1 MGCSY
6 SYSNAETS
14 PNLINNNSWSG
25 AVYGVDP
32 GGCCASISG
41 AGALFDTSTNTIMF
55 SYGLSTLTQTIGL
68 QAALGG
74 TGITV
79 SGYNYSFDYRYMPN
93 NSLHTDYLSSSIWIT
108 NSAGF
113 ATEATHLNLNGQV
126 SLNNNDQWKN
136 ISGTR
141 LFTTPLLDPQSIT
154 MRIEG
159 RDGGFWAGYYGP
171 EVRNV
176 SLSVNYSIDQCSI
189 DPLSSTS
196 CPGYQQAWEQY
207 QYDQACLAN
216 PLYDF
221 GCPGFQQELESQVC
235 SVLGPLA
242 NLFCP
247 GYAEALA
254 FQQACA
260 ANPLYD
266 PSCEGYGAAMAL
278 KLQKEE
284 KTKEEDKPVV
294 ETTSQIS
301 VAEDNTKTEAK
312 VDVGGVELSSSG
324 EISVPD
330 GKPEVVKEAAKEVA
344 KEEEKEKKE
353 VDRNL
358 IMSIVREATDQ
369 TTVMK
374 VVSQSIEQ
382 STSEDA
388 NPDFS
393 GTSEALMSI
402 SASATQSFE
411 IAMKDEKKEEQLFDS
426 SLSEEEKGEASL
438 PNVTNTT
445 SNVGIEESVDLVIQQ
460 ALPTV
465 NELVIEEHSN
475 FRFSEQEE
483 KKEEEIVVIKNVDIT
498 NLADL
503 SSPLLVETKE
513 EEKEQSTVKK
523 DAKENEASVGVNL
536 ADITKSQLDLSVYS
550 NQALKDTQFYKSEEI
565 YKNQTVTDNRRA
577 QRLLNG
583 ANDRLHNEMIKQQ
596 YKN

>member
-1 MGCSY
+1 MKLLSHLVLGLVLSVCFY
-6 SYSNAETS
+6 SYSEAETS

-41 AGALFDTSTNTIMF
+41 AGALYDTSTNTIMF

-93 NSLHTDYLSSSIWIT
+93 NSLHTDFLSSSIWIT

-126 SLNNNDQWKN
+126 ALNNNDQWKN
-136 ISGTR
+136 ISGSR

-171 EVRNV
+171 EVRNI

-207 QYDQACLAN
+207 QYDLACSAN
-216 PLYDF
+216 PLYDL

-266 PSCEGYGAAMAL
+266 PTCEGYGAAMAA

-284 KTKEEDKPVV
+284 VKEEPVV
-294 ETTSQIS
+294 TETAKQTT
-301 VAEDNTKTEAK
+301 VEDTTKSEAT
-312 VDVGGVELSSSG
+312 VDVGGVELSTTG
-324 EISVPD
+324 ELSVPD
-330 GKPEVVKEAAKEVA
+330 GKPEVLKEVA
-344 KEEEKEKKE
+344 VKEEEKEKEVKE

-358 IMSIVREATDQ
+358 ISSIVRDATD
-369 TTVMK
+369 TTAAMR
-374 VVSQSIEQ
+374 VVNQSIEQ
-382 STSEDA
+382 SISEDA

-402 SASATQSFE
+402 STVATQSFE
-411 IAMKDEKKEEQLFDS
+411 IVMRDDKKEEQLFD
-426 SLSEEEKGEASL
+426 LSAAE
-438 PNVTNTT
+438 
-445 SNVGIEESVDLVIQQ
+445 
-460 ALPTV
+460 
-465 NELVIEEHSN
+465 
-475 FRFSEQEE
+475 EE
-483 KKEEEIVVIKNVDIT
+483 KKESTRDVVQTFAEREADKESEEKVTILNVDSN
-498 NLADL
+498 NLVDL
-503 SSPLLVETKE
+503 SNQVKVEIKE
-513 EEKEQSTVKK
+513 EAKEEKSTVKK
-523 DAKENEASVGVNL
+523 DVQENEASSGVNL
-536 ADITKSQLDLSVYS
+536 ADLTKNQLDISAYT

-565 YKNQTVTDNRRA
+565 YKNQTVIDNRRA
-577 QRLLNG
+577 QRLLNS
-583 ANDRLHNEMIKQQ
+583 ANDRIYNDLVNQQ
-596 YKN
+596 YK